1 MSIEQLKL
9 ILCDMY
15 QMDLWYPPLFG
26 KWSDDFKKAS
36 YSQWA
41 VDELVDYIA
50 EHIYPRTNGTV
61 DEFYSLTAEFMRMVS
76 DFSHVNP
83 NTHQMFSVAWKI
95 SFDILDLLQAMK

>member
-26 KWSDDFKKAS
+26 KWSDEFKKAS

-50 EHIYPRTNGTV
+50 EHIYPRTYGSIN
-61 DEFYSLTAEFMRMVS
+61 EFCRLTRWFMAETAEYARI
-76 DFSHVNP
+76 NP
-83 NTHQMFSVAWKI
+83 NTHLMFQTASNMAA
-95 SFDILDLLQAMK
+95 DILDLLNAMK